1 MLVHETCLRAR
12 YAETDQMGVIYHS
25 HYVIW
30 FEVGRVELCR
40 SLGVRYRDMERE
52 GVLLAVAEVNCR
64 YLSPV
69 RYDDEIAL
77 KAWVESATTRMIKF
91 GYEVRLAESGRLAAR
106 GYTKHLFCNRE
117 LQRIRLPERY
127 WAAFGIS
134 GGSDREDAPSGS
146 E

>member
-1 MLVHETCLRAR
+1 MLAHETRFRAR
-12 YAETDQMGVIYHS
+12 YAETDQMGVVYHS
-25 HYVIW
+25 NYVIW

-69 RYDDEIAL
+69 RYDDEIAI
-77 KAWVESATTRMIKF
+77 KAWVESATARMIQF
-91 GYEVRLAESGRLAAR
+91 GYEVRVAESGRLAAR
-106 GYTKHLFCNRE
+106 GYTKHLFCNRD

-127 WAAFGIS
+127 WAAFGVS
-134 GGSDREDAPSGS
+134 ERFDRREKPSGR